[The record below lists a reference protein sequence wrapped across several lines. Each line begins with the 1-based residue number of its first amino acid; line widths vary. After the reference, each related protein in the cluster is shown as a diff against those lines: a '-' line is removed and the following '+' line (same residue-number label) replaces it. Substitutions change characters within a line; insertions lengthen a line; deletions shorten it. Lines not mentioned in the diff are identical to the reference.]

1 MKKKSNSNP
10 LGLWLILGFDAFMKK
25 KKIPNLSYHSQIS

>member
-25 KKIPNLSYHSQIS
+25 KIPNLSYHSQIS